1 MKNEKKT
8 LFLLIFLCFACKQNQ
23 SVNKNIPKIKS
34 EKILQIN
41 DSILNSRDYIGFES
55 YEEKLYFYDNRNR
68 LKKLII
74 DSSNI
79 YEYEYTEFDSI
90 KIVKNKNDKKTI
102 ISYLY
107 YNKSNYP
114 IKRIDSM
121 DGKNVM
127 TINKKYNSNNKLIKM
142 ESYFPESNYKEII
155 LKNYDS
161 NGKLKNEEIQ
171 RGSEPTKN
179 NIYEYEKNLIIVKED
194 FVDNSNYTEVKK
206 YYNSEKTLIKNI
218 VEPIGATRYMILIQE
233 FDKFGNLKKHLQ
245 LDENND
251 TIGIWSYKYKYDS
264 NKNWIIKT
272 SIHNDS
278 ISGSIKREI
287 KYEE

>member
-55 YEEKLYFYDNRNR
+55 YEEKLHFYDNRNR

-121 DGKNVM
+121 EGKNVM

>member
-1 MKNEKKT
+1 MKKKI
-8 LFLLIFLCFACKQNQ
+8 LLLLVFLCFACKQNQ
-23 SVNKNIPKIKS
+23 SVNKKKNIPKIKS
-34 EKILQIN
+34 EKILQLN
-41 DSILNSRDYIGFES
+41 DSILNSRDYIGFER
-55 YEEKLYFYDNRNR
+55 YKEKLYFYDNRNR

-79 YEYEYTEFDSI
+79 YEYKYTEFDSI
-90 KIVKNKNDKKTI
+90 KIVKNKSDNKTT
-102 ISYLY
+102 ISYLF

-121 DGKNVM
+121 EGKNM
-127 TINKKYNSNNKLIKM
+127 MIINKKYNSNNKLIKI

-155 LKNYDS
+155 VKNYDS
-161 NGKLKNEEIQ
+161 NGKLKIEKIQ

-194 FVDNSNYTEVKK
+194 FVDDSNYIEVKK

-218 VEPIGATRYMILIQE
+218 VEPIGSSRYMILIQE
-233 FDKFGNLKKHLQ
+233 FDKFGNLTEHLQ

-251 TIGIWSYKYKYDS
+251 TIGIWNYKYKYDS
-264 NKNWIIKT
+264 NKNWIKKT